1 MVQFWNFDPG
11 RPGYPGR
18 PGTGIG
24 NLSCPGPGPGPGQ
37 VNFFHPGPGP
47 GQIEILDP
55 GPGKLKSSVPVPVPV
70 RHKILSWS
78 IPAKGLKPSYLLSK
92 STHISIHK
100 PNHRFENPAKVVK
113 NV

>member
-37 VNFFHPGPGP
+37 VNFFHPGPG
-47 GQIEILDP
+47 QIEILDP
-55 GPGKLKSSVPVPVPV
+55 GPGQSA
-70 RHKILSWS
+70 KITGILTGT
-78 IPAKGLKPSYLLSK
+78 GLGL
-92 STHISIHK
+92 
-100 PNHRFENPAKVVK
+100 
-113 NV
+113 